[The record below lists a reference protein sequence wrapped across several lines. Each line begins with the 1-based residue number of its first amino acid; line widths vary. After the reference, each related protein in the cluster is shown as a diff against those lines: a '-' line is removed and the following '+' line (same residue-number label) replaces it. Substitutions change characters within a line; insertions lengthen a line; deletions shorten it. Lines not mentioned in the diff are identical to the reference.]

1 MLWARR
7 RKWGTCSW
15 SSNAGAPNA
24 SAHFSATK
32 FLYEECSGR
41 NQKALG
47 FSGGVPNIQS
57 FIAARLQDF
66 LVSCDCL
73 GGSKQ
78 EIEQQRRRRRRRQKN
93 HNRSNSNSNSNN
105 NNNNNDND
113 NDNNNNNNNANT
125 RHPLQHPPC
134 CQQQQHQQTGD
145 KHKTKNATKCK
156 I

>member
-78 EIEQQRRRRRRRQKN
+78 EFEQQRRRRQKN
-93 HNRSNSNSNSNN
+93 HNRSNSNSN
-105 NNNNNDND
+105 NNNNDND
-113 NDNNNNNNNANT
+113 NDNDNNNNNNANT